1 MKICSICNKI
11 SGTDDDHLDCQE
23 KRRIELEAEDLK
35 EKLPEQLDM
44 AKNANDLNSE
54 IKASFRSYDKR
65 KRERI
70 RLILLKVIFLEL
82 LVLLELHL
90 H

>member
-23 KRRIELEAEDLK
+23 KRRIELEAKDLK

-44 AKNANDLNSE
+44 AKNANDLSPD
-54 IKASFRSYDKR
+54 IKA
-65 KRERI
+65 
-70 RLILLKVIFLEL
+70 
-82 LVLLELHL
+82 VLDHITKEKEKKSD
-90 H
+90 

>member
-1 MKICSICNKI
+1 MKICSICHKI

-44 AKNANDLNSE
+44 AKNQNDLNLD
-54 IKASFRSYDKR
+54 IKA
-65 KRERI
+65 
-70 RLILLKVIFLEL
+70 
-82 LVLLELHL
+82 VLDHMTKEKEKNAD
-90 H
+90 

>member
-35 EKLPEQLDM
+35 QKLPEQLDM
-44 AKNANDLNSE
+44 AKNPNDLNLE
-54 IKASFRSYDKR
+54 IKA
-65 KRERI
+65 
-70 RLILLKVIFLEL
+70 
-82 LVLLELHL
+82 VLDHMTKEKEKSKD
-90 H
+90 

>member
-1 MKICSICNKI
+1 MKTCSICNKI

-23 KRRIELEAEDLK
+23 KRRIELEAQDLK

-54 IKASFRSYDKR
+54 IKA
-65 KRERI
+65 
-70 RLILLKVIFLEL
+70 
-82 LVLLELHL
+82 VLDHMTKEKGKK
-90 H
+90 

>member
-1 MKICSICNKI
+1 MKICSICHKI

-44 AKNANDLNSE
+44 AKNQNDLNVD
-54 IKASFRSYDKR
+54 IKA
-65 KRERI
+65 
-70 RLILLKVIFLEL
+70 
-82 LVLLELHL
+82 VLDHKTKKKEKNTD
-90 H
+90 

>member
-11 SGTDDDHLDCQE
+11 SGTNDDHLDCKQ

-35 EKLPEQLDM
+35 EKLPEQLDI

-54 IKASFRSYDKR
+54 IKA
-65 KRERI
+65 
-70 RLILLKVIFLEL
+70 
-82 LVLLELHL
+82 VLDHMTKEKEKKLD
-90 H
+90 